1 MSTKSLNGA
10 SITAIILSILRN
22 GDSYG
27 YAIIHRVREL
37 SGGDVEWTAGSLYP
51 VLHRMKTNGWI
62 RDYWLEPEGER
73 RRRYYAITP
82 DGETALAEERSK
94 WMMFH
99 DVLTTLWE
107 EEPDVGPAP
116 STSALS

>member
-10 SITAIILSILRN
+10 SIAAIILSILRN

-27 YAIIHRVREL
+27 YAIINRVREL

-62 RDYWLEPEGER
+62 RDYWEEPDGER
-73 RRRYYAITP
+73 RRRYYAITAK
-82 DGETALAEERSK
+82 GEKALATEREKWMTFHDLLTALWDEERG
-94 WMMFH
+94 H
-99 DVLTTLWE
+99 
-107 EEPDVGPAP
+107 GP
-116 STSALS
+116 TSA